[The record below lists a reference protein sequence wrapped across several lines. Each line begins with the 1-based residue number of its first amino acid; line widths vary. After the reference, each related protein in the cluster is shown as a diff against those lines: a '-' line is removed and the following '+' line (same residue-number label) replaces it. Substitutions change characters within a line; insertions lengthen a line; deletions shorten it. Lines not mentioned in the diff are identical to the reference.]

1 MSTVHEL
8 HDEQIVDQLLLETEA
23 AGEGVEDLKLA
34 LLELRS
40 FAAGPPVTAS
50 AELAALMSTGPVSLD
65 ARRRRH
71 RRHTAIAALAV
82 AASMG
87 LGSAAVAAADPEF
100 REKAQ
105 TAINTV
111 VNVVTHGRSVRPE
124 PARPPSRVVP
134 AVPTTPTH
142 APDVPGTAG
151 NEPGRTGPKV
161 TSPDPGSGSSW
172 NEARP
177 QISPETPPV
186 AKPPKATDTAHS
198 RP

>member
-8 HDEQIVDQLLLETEA
+8 HDEQVVDQLLLETEA
-23 AGEGVEDLKLA
+23 EGEDVEDLKLA
-34 LLELRS
+34 LLELRV
-40 FAAGPPVTAS
+40 FAAGPPVAAS

-87 LGSAAVAAADPEF
+87 IGSAAVAAADPGF

-105 TAINTV
+105 AAINTV
-111 VNVVTHGRSVRPE
+111 VNAVTHGRSVRPE
-124 PARPPSRVVP
+124 PAGPPSRVVP
-134 AVPTTPTH
+134 ATPAR
-142 APDVPGTAG
+142 APDVPGPAG
-151 NEPGRTGPKV
+151 NGPKV
-161 TSPDPGSGSSW
+161 TSPAPGNGSSG
-172 NEARP
+172 NDARAE
-177 QISPETPPV
+177 ISPATPPV
-186 AKPPKATDTAHS
+186 ATPPKATDATHS

>member
-8 HDEQIVDQLLLETEA
+8 HDEQVVDQLLLETEA
-23 AGEGVEDLKLA
+23 EGEDVEDLKLA
-34 LLELRS
+34 LLELRA
-40 FAAGPPVTAS
+40 FAAGPPVAAS

-87 LGSAAVAAADPEF
+87 IVSAAVAAADPGF

-105 TAINTV
+105 AAINTV

-124 PARPPSRVVP
+124 PAGPPSRM
-134 AVPTTPTH
+134 VPTTPAR
-142 APDVPGTAG
+142 APDVPGPAG
-151 NEPGRTGPKV
+151 NGPKV
-161 TSPDPGSGSSW
+161 TAPAPGSGSSG

-177 QISPETPPV
+177 EISPETPPV
-186 AKPPKATDTAHS
+186 ATPPKATDTTHS